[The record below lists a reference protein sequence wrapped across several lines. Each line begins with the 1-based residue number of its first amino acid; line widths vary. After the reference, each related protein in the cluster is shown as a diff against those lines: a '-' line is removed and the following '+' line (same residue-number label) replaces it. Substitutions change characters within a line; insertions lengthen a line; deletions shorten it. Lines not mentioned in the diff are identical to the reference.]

1 MENVILI
8 VHLLLALALIVSVL
22 LQRSEG
28 GGLGIG
34 GGGGGT
40 MSGRPPASPMAKF
53 TWMLAIAFIITS
65 LALTYYATQN
75 ASGASVI
82 DRLGDGD
89 GSLTPPPVSPALPP
103 ALGGG
108 DLTPPS
114 PTDGPIVPPSE

>member
-1 MENVILI
+1 MENIILT
-8 VHLLLALALIVSVL
+8 VHLLLALALIISVL

-53 TWMLAIAFIITS
+53 TWMLAIAFIVTS
-65 LALTYYATQN
+65 LTLTYFATQ
-75 ASGASVI
+75 SSTGASVI
-82 DRLGDGD
+82 DRLSDDEGA
-89 GSLTPPPVSPALPP
+89 LTPPAATPALPP
-103 ALGGG
+103 ALGG

-114 PTDGPIVPPSE
+114 ATDGPAVPPAE